1 MIKIKELRTQRKVSQ
16 KQLAEYL
23 NVTQVQISKYELGK
37 NEPDLETLSKI
48 AKFYDVTID
57 YILDKEPNDL
67 IVISKND
74 FKKLKEA
81 SEIIQRIDQ
90 LTKLKQTSSNIISG
104 NTITT
109 NGNVVGDIFIGE
121 KIRNKE

>member
-1 MIKIKELRTQRKVSQ
+1 MIRIKELRTQKKVSQ
-16 KQLAEYL
+16 KELAEYL

-48 AKFYDVTID
+48 AKYFDVTID

-67 IVISKND
+67 IVISKSD

-81 SEIIQRIDQ
+81 SEVIQKIER
-90 LTKLKQTSSNIISG
+90 LTKLKETSNSIISG

-109 NGNVVGDIFIGE
+109 NGNVTGDVFIGQNI
-121 KIRNKE
+121 KDK

>member
-1 MIKIKELRTQRKVSQ
+1 MIRIKELRTQKKVSQ
-16 KQLAEYL
+16 KELAEYL

-48 AKFYDVTID
+48 AKYFDVTID

-67 IVISKND
+67 IVISKSD

-81 SEIIQRIDQ
+81 SEVIQKIER
-90 LTKLKQTSSNIISG
+90 LTKLKETSNSIISG

-109 NGNVVGDIFIGE
+109 NGNVTDRKSVV
-121 KIRNKE
+121 

>member
-1 MIKIKELRTQRKVSQ
+1 MIKIKELRTQRKISQ
-16 KQLAEYL
+16 KQLAEHL

-48 AKFYDVTID
+48 AKYFNVSID
-57 YILDKEPNDL
+57 YILDKEPSDL

-81 SEIIQRIDQ
+81 SEIIQKIDQ
-90 LTKLKQTSSNIISG
+90 LTKLKQ
-104 NTITT
+104 
-109 NGNVVGDIFIGE
+109 
-121 KIRNKE
+121 K